1 MQKLFYFSFILMLA
15 LFSCKKES
23 TPAPGPPVISF
34 GSFTTTNG
42 INGVITFNFTDPD
55 GDIGLHQEDT
65 TGSYSKTGVGYYD
78 FYMRYYYKN
87 YLGNFVTYYHQFN
100 TTPNPLSDSLIFGY
114 RIPFVTNNIK
124 SKTLDGQIIVNL
136 NGYKPYFNYNDSI
149 SDFRFEF
156 WIYDRALHKSNVVT
170 TPEFH
175 TPY

>member
-1 MQKLFYFSFILMLA
+1 MQKLFYFSFGLVLF

-23 TPAPGPPVISF
+23 TPTPGPPVISF
-34 GSFTTTNG
+34 ASFTTSNGTNG
-42 INGVITFNFTDPD
+42 VFTFNFTDPD

-78 FYMRYYYKN
+78 FYMRYYCYSPTLNK
-87 YLGNFVTYYHQFN
+87 YVEFYYPYPGQ
-100 TTPNPLSDSLIFGY
+100 PLTSLIDSSIFAY
-114 RIPFVTNNIK
+114 RIPFVANNIK
-124 SKTLDGQIIVNL
+124 SKTLDGQIVVNL
-136 NGYKPYFNYNDSI
+136 TGYKPGNIDSLNH
-149 SDFRFEF
+149 FRYEF